1 MRTHPVSR
9 PCPRFIFLSEEKKR
23 RLSLN
28 HVKPSEAWFSGL
40 VNLVLYCQTGFLK
53 VSLYNWAH
61 CIKDTA
67 IRLASKW
74 YPSNKQHLLSC
85 YMYLIHAQSF
95 LSTPKSSKW
104 LKGSVCRVLIMRTVR
119 CLSTLTKLWNGS
131 ISSKSKCEIQCTTN
145 FALITHVYEHLKI
158 TILKETLKSVV
169 MRNVPLLATCWFF
182 SILHVIIVCI
192 WKTKMLQIK
201 IFITQTCF

>member
-1 MRTHPVSR
+1 MIKAGLVIHRYFKILQLIMRTHPVSR
-9 PCPRFIFLSEEKKR
+9 PCPRFVFLSEEKKR

-28 HVKPSEAWFSGL
+28 HVKPSEAWFSGR

-67 IRLASKW
+67 IKMASKW

-104 LKGSVCRVLIMRTVR
+104 MKGSVCRVLIMRTVR

-145 FALITHVYEHLKI
+145 FALITHVYEHFKNNY
-158 TILKETLKSVV
+158 TE
-169 MRNVPLLATCWFF
+169 RNP
-182 SILHVIIVCI
+182 
-192 WKTKMLQIK
+192 
-201 IFITQTCF
+201 